1 MKDVREQNIKTPKG
15 DVIYKTKRE
24 NVRLKKKKGW
34 LLLFSSRAPNEV
46 KRAGNKGLKN
56 RK

>member
-24 NVRLKKKKGW
+24 NVRQKKKR
-34 LLLFSSRAPNEV
+34 LAAALLFKSAE
-46 KRAGNKGLKN
+46 
-56 RK
+56 